1 MRWLS
6 LKNKEIEWVAY
17 EGFNLT
23 EAQKIYEQI
32 QSLINKNEN
41 TQGDNILIRPTK
53 VIFNQA
59 GCEQILYR
67 VKVEG
72 EIIL

>member
-1 MRWLS
+1 M
-6 LKNKEIEWVAY
+6 KNKEIEWIAY

-23 EAQKIYEQI
+23 EAQKIYKHIQI
-32 QSLINKNEN
+32 LINKNEN
-41 TQGDNILIRPTK
+41 IQGDNILIRLTK
-53 VIFNQA
+53 VIFDQA

>member
-1 MRWLS
+1 M
-6 LKNKEIEWVAY
+6 KNKEIEWVAY

-53 VIFNQA
+53 VIFQPA
-59 GCEQILYR
+59 RGGGKSYR

>member
-1 MRWLS
+1 M
-6 LKNKEIEWVAY
+6 KNKEIEWIAY

-23 EAQKIYEQI
+23 EAQKIYEHT
-32 QSLINKNEN
+32 QSLIDKYEN
-41 TQGDNILIRPTK
+41 MQGDNILIRPTK
-53 VIFNQA
+53 VIFNQG